1 MDVQQAILQR
11 RSTRGFE
18 KTPLTQQEIDTLVQA
33 ALAAPS
39 AMNKQPWH
47 FAFVKDAGLLKEFNA
62 LAREHMLKNGPAPLR
77 PRFED
82 PNYELLMGAPLF
94 VILSTDPTGDGPFTG
109 VDCGIAVEN
118 LALSAKGMGLGSV
131 IIMEATLSFL
141 GLGVKF
147 PFASWGNIISDVNN
161 THVLTTYWFIW
172 IPAGVLLL
180 LTVLAFNLV
189 GDGLRDAFDPKMK
202 R

>member
-62 LAREHMLKNGPAPLR
+62 LAREYMLKNGPAPLR

-131 IIMEATLSFL
+131 IVGMPMEIVEA
-141 GLGVKF
+141 
-147 PFASWGNIISDVNN
+147 DCC
-161 THVLTTYWFIW
+161 
-172 IPAGVLLL
+172 
-180 LTVLAFNLV
+180 
-189 GDGLRDAFDPKMK
+189 
-202 R
+202 

>member
-1 MDVQQAILQR
+1 MLEIIRNR
-11 RSTRGFE
+11 RSVRQFTSDPVTQEQVE
-18 KTPLTQQEIDTLVQA
+18 KLLEAGIM
-33 ALAAPS
+33 APS

-118 LALSAKGMGLGSV
+118 LPCPPREWAWAASSWACPWKSWKPIAAK
-131 IIMEATLSFL
+131 I
-141 GLGVKF
+141 
-147 PFASWGNIISDVNN
+147 
-161 THVLTTYWFIW
+161 
-172 IPAGVLLL
+172 
-180 LTVLAFNLV
+180 
-189 GDGLRDAFDPKMK
+189 
-202 R
+202 

>member
-94 VILSTDPTGDGPFTG
+94 VILSTDPTADGPF
-109 VDCGIAVEN
+109 
-118 LALSAKGMGLGSV
+118 
-131 IIMEATLSFL
+131 
-141 GLGVKF
+141 
-147 PFASWGNIISDVNN
+147 
-161 THVLTTYWFIW
+161 HRR
-172 IPAGVLLL
+172 
-180 LTVLAFNLV
+180 
-189 GDGLRDAFDPKMK
+189 GLRHRRGKPGPVRQGNGPGQRHRGHAHGNRGSRLLQGSEGPHG
-202 R
+202 RPRGPSL

>member
-131 IIMEATLSFL
+131 IVGMPMDIVEA
-141 GLGVKF
+141 
-147 PFASWGNIISDVNN
+147 DCC
-161 THVLTTYWFIW
+161 
-172 IPAGVLLL
+172 
-180 LTVLAFNLV
+180 
-189 GDGLRDAFDPKMK
+189 
-202 R
+202 

>member
-131 IIMEATLSFL
+131 IVGMPMEIVEADCCKDLKTRM
-141 GLGVKF
+141 GV
-147 PFASWGNIISDVNN
+147 
-161 THVLTTYWFIW
+161 
-172 IPAGVLLL
+172 PAGHRYK
-180 LTVLAFNLV
+180 V
-189 GDGLRDAFDPKMK
+189 GILIGHNNASKEAHPQESGRVSIV
-202 R
+202 